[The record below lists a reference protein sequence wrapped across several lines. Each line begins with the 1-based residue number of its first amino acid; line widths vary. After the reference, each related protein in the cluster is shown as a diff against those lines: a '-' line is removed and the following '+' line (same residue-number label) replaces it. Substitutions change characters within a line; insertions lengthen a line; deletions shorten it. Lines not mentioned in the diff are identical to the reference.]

1 LPSNLGLAISSSNIL
16 ELILSALILGVLTLC
31 GYLFNNFGIRKLG
44 SPISS
49 LIGGTVPVFTVIFA
63 GFMLQ
68 ESLQIVQIMGIMLV
82 TIGAAI
88 LSWKKTP
95 NQLQAAK

>member
-1 LPSNLGLAISSSNIL
+1 
-16 ELILSALILGVLTLC
+16 
-31 GYLFNNFGIRKLG
+31 
-44 SPISS
+44 
-49 LIGGTVPVFTVIFA
+49 
-63 GFMLQ
+63 
-68 ESLQIVQIMGIMLV
+68 VQIMGIMLV